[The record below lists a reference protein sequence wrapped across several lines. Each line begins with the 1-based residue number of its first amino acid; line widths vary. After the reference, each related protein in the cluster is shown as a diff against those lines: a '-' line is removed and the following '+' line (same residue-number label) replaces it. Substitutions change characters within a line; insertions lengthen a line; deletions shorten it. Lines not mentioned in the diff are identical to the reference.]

1 MDKPYIVCHMMT
13 SIDGRI
19 DCAMTAK
26 LKGVDE
32 YYAALEELN
41 ADATLSGRVTAQEEL
56 TKAGFFQCK
65 NPHAVKEEKVAKYTT
80 ADKFSVVV
88 DTKGTLGWD
97 DNVVDGRDLI
107 VITSEKASKEYL
119 EYLDAKKISYIAC
132 GKDRIDLTRACAI
145 LADIFGVKRMAIVG
159 GGHIN
164 AGFLAQGLIDEVS
177 LLMAPGI
184 DGRGGMAAVFDGLK
198 QDREPV
204 ALTLHG
210 VKQFANGSLWIRYGI
225 GA

>member
-32 YYAALEELN
+32 YYAALEDLN

-56 TKAGFFQCK
+56 TKAGVFHCK
-65 NPHAVKEEKVAKYTT
+65 NPQAVEEEKVAKHTA

-97 DNVVDGRDLI
+97 DNVVDGKHLI
-107 VITSEKASKEYL
+107 VITSEKANKEYL
-119 EYLDAKKISYIAC
+119 EYLDTKKISYIAC
-132 GKDRIDLTRACAI
+132 GKDRIDLSRASAI

-164 AGFLAQGLIDEVS
+164 AGFLQEDLIEEVS
-177 LLMAPGI
+177 LLMSPDI

-198 QDREPV
+198 QDSEPV
-204 ALTLHG
+204 ALTLNS
-210 VKQFANGSLWIRYGI
+210 VKQFANGSLWIRYAI